1 MRLIFS
7 LLWYR
12 RKMTI
17 SQERVQIWHVGIKA
31 KIFSWKF
38 CLYLHRTRNFKF
50 QSIHELWAILWDLVY
65 KLLNAWDFEVP
76 CLMPRKGDIPG
87 EKLCFYDLVKNLY
100 SFLRYGQFHECTR
113 EGKRPIAA
121 SSSVLEKSMVS
132 SKRNCLENEAES
144 WKFQIIT
151 CEYLIIMIKFWIHGF
166 LNLLDPSSGIF
177 NLCRQGLL
185 FNMYVIALFPWKIDF
200 PMP

>member
-1 MRLIFS
+1 MFNALLGCKQLRKSLLKSWISQLLKRMLRLIFS

-17 SQERVQIWHVGIKA
+17 SQERVWICHVGIKA

-38 CLYLHRTRNFKF
+38 FLYLHRTRNFQF

-121 SSSVLEKSMVS
+121 SSSVLEKSMW
-132 SKRNCLENEAES
+132 RG
-144 WKFQIIT
+144 W
-151 CEYLIIMIKFWIHGF
+151 CEYLF
-166 LNLLDPSSGIF
+166 L
-177 NLCRQGLL
+177 
-185 FNMYVIALFPWKIDF
+185 
-200 PMP
+200 